1 MTPPANKENDN
12 DHVAEESSQ
21 NQSNKEES
29 ESASKEPPGKVVKIS
44 SIKHTSGADYT
55 RITVS
60 LDQKVHFESQR
71 IDRPDRIFFDLKDAR
86 LASRLMGSSLNVDDG
101 RVKNV
106 RMAQF
111 KPGLARIVI
120 ETDGQ
125 ASFNASLMAN
135 PPRLVIDV
143 QGNSPAGET
152 ACADS
157 KSSGDCSRRGND
169 EEGKVVRASEKSLT
183 ASTDN
188 LDSPAPRK

>member
-1 MTPPANKENDN
+1 
-12 DHVAEESSQ
+12 
-21 NQSNKEES
+21 
-29 ESASKEPPGKVVKIS
+29 
-44 SIKHTSGADYT
+44 
-55 RITVS
+55 
-60 LDQKVHFESQR
+60 
-71 IDRPDRIFFDLKDAR
+71 
-86 LASRLMGSSLNVDDG
+86 MGSSVNVDDG
-101 RVKNV
+101 RVKKV
-106 RMAQF
+106 RIAQF

-157 KSSGDCSRRGND
+157 KSSGDCSRRGDD

-183 ASTDN
+183 ASSDSQDSLAPKKVIVEADADDPSSEPAEQPTDKPSKTDRQSK
-188 LDSPAPRK
+188 LTPVQTWPD